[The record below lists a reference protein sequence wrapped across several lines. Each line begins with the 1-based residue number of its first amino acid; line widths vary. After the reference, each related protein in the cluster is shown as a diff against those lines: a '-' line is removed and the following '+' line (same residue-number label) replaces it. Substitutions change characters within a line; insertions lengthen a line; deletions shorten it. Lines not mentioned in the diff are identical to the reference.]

1 MTRKLLLLLALLCAP
16 AAPGFCQPDPGRA
29 EAPADAAAVRDKLA
43 SSLFARGDLADKI
56 VDAGM
61 ADRFISLEG
70 LETHAD
76 VRSALMEWIRLN
88 PGRAAATWLG
98 IKGSGGKVHT
108 SIQTREMTWEFNPSF
123 LAAIKALNA
132 AAGSASV
139 SQEAMEMAARRLY
152 GEAQLLDE
160 APAVVFGGA
169 GGGGGASARLD
180 YADYRLNRAGLERE
194 LSRAG
199 EWLAAA
205 RPQGGRDA
213 GGVYA
218 AAFASYQDFV
228 VAASALKGRSAIS
241 EREALR
247 LEALRGRLRSL
258 LSAMALRVRS
268 SALEEAGAALGGD
281 AAGAAAAA
289 LLAELQAAA
298 GKLEALA
305 ARAASGG
312 ADLAELTRLVNA
324 GEDSFARLYMRYTVY
339 DALEN
344 LRRKAAGAGFS
355 CFNDYAVYRL
365 QAAFFPAAPYPRA
378 LAELAA
384 AAAPLADALAGAAA
398 GDISAVAGLDAAGL
412 ERSADAVAAYAAHN
426 RAVQFFS
433 WGIIF
438 RPVELQVLPGNG
450 LPKFRPAFAIA
461 DIAAGK
467 SRRGRAAAVAVAK

>member
-1 MTRKLLLLLALLCAP
+1 MTKKLLLLLPLLLAP
-16 AAPGFCQPDPGRA
+16 ASPGLCQVDPVRA

-56 VDAGM
+56 IDAGM
-61 ADRFISLEG
+61 AERFISLAG
-70 LETHAD
+70 LETNAD
-76 VRSALMEWIRLN
+76 VRLALIEWIRLN
-88 PGRAAATWLG
+88 PGRAANTWLG

-132 AAGSASV
+132 AAGSSSV

-169 GGGGGASARLD
+169 HGKGGAAARLD
-180 YADYRLNRAGLERE
+180 YADYRLDKAGLERE
-194 LSRAG
+194 LGRAG

-205 RPQGGRDA
+205 RPRAGRDA
-213 GGVYA
+213 GGVYQ

-228 VAASALKGRSAIS
+228 VAASALKGRAAIS

-247 LEALRGRLRSL
+247 LEALRGRLRAL
-258 LSAMALRVRS
+258 LSAMALRARS
-268 SALEEAGAALGGD
+268 SALQEAGAQLGGG
-281 AAGAAAAA
+281 AAGPGASGLLDELRAAA
-289 LLAELQAAA
+289 E
-298 GKLEALA
+298 KLEALA
-305 ARAASGG
+305 AQAASGEV
-312 ADLAELTRLVNA
+312 DLAELAGLVNA
-324 GEDSFARLYMRYTVY
+324 GEDAFAKLYMRYTVY

-344 LRRKAAGAGFS
+344 LRRRAAGAGFS

-365 QAAFFPAAPYPRA
+365 QAAFFPGAPYPRA

-384 AAAPLADALAGAAA
+384 AAAPLEAALAGAAA

-412 ERSADAVAAYAAHN
+412 ERSAAAVAAYSAHN

-438 RPVELQVLPGNG
+438 RPVELKVLPGPSR
-450 LPKFRPAFAIA
+450 PKFRPAFGIT
-461 DIAAGK
+461 DLAAGK
-467 SRRGRAAAVAVAK
+467 KRN

>member
-1 MTRKLLLLLALLCAP
+1 MTKKLLLFLPLLCASVV
-16 AAPGFCQPDPGRA
+16 PGFGQAEPARA
-29 EAPADAAAVRDKLA
+29 EAPAAAAVRDKLA
-43 SSLFARGDLADKI
+43 SSLFARGELADKI
-56 VDAGM
+56 IDAGI
-61 ADRFISLEG
+61 AERFISLAG
-70 LETHAD
+70 LETNAD
-76 VRSALMEWIRLN
+76 VRLALIEWIRLN
-88 PGRAAATWLG
+88 PGRAANTWLG

-160 APAVVFGGA
+160 APAVVFGGGA
-169 GGGGGASARLD
+169 GGGRASARLD
-180 YADYRLNRAGLERE
+180 YADYRLDKAGLERE
-194 LSRAG
+194 LGRAG

-205 RPQGGRDA
+205 RPRDGRDA
-213 GGVYA
+213 GGVYH

-228 VAASALKGRSAIS
+228 VAASALKGRAAIS

-247 LEALRGRLRSL
+247 LEALRGRLRAL
-258 LSAMALRVRS
+258 LSAMALRARS
-268 SALEEAGAALGGD
+268 SALQEAGAQLGGG
-281 AAGAAAAA
+281 AAGPAAAG
-289 LLAELQAAA
+289 LLAELRAAA
-298 GKLEALA
+298 EKLEALA

-312 ADLAELTRLVNA
+312 VDLAELARLVNA
-324 GEDSFARLYMRYTVY
+324 GEDTFAKLYMRYTVY

-344 LRRKAAGAGFS
+344 LRRRAAGAGFS

-365 QAAFFPAAPYPRA
+365 QATFVPGAPYPRA
-378 LAELAA
+378 LAALAA
-384 AAAPLADALAGAAA
+384 AAAPLEAALAGAAS

-412 ERSADAVAAYAAHN
+412 ERSATAVAAYSAHN

-438 RPVELQVLPGNG
+438 RPVELKVLPGPG
-450 LPKFRPAFAIA
+450 RPKLRPAFGIT
-461 DIAAGK
+461 DLAAGK
-467 SRRGRAAAVAVAK
+467 KRN

>member
-1 MTRKLLLLLALLCAP
+1 MTKKLLLLLPLLCAP
-16 AAPGFCQPDPGRA
+16 AAPGFCQPDPNRA
-29 EAPADAAAVRDKLA
+29 EASADAAAVRDKLA

-56 VDAGM
+56 IDAGL

-76 VRSALMEWIRLN
+76 VRSALMEWIRRN
-88 PGRAAATWLG
+88 PGRAADTWLG
-98 IKGSGGKVHT
+98 LKGSGGKVHT

-139 SQEAMEMAARRLY
+139 SQEAMELAARRLY
-152 GEAQLLDE
+152 GEAQLLEE

-169 GGGGGASARLD
+169 GGKGGAAARLD
-180 YADYRLNRAGLERE
+180 YADYRLDKAGLERE

-205 RPQGGRDA
+205 RPRGGPDA

-228 VAASALKGRSAIS
+228 VAASALKGRAAIS

-268 SALEEAGAALGGD
+268 SALEEAGAALAGG
-281 AAGAAAAA
+281 GEGSAAAA
-289 LLAELQAAA
+289 LLAELRAAA
-298 GKLEALA
+298 EKLEALA

-312 ADLAELTRLVNA
+312 VDLAELAGLVNA
-324 GEDSFARLYMRYTVY
+324 GEDAFARLYMRYTVY

-344 LRRKAAGAGFS
+344 LRRRAAGAGFS

-365 QAAFFPAAPYPRA
+365 QAAFFPSAPYPRA

-384 AAAPLADALAGAAA
+384 AAAPLEAALAGAAA

-412 ERSADAVAAYAAHN
+412 ERSAAAVAAYSARN
-426 RAVQFFS
+426 RAVQFFA

-438 RPVELQVLPGNG
+438 RPVELKLLPGRG
-450 LPKFRPAFAIA
+450 RPGFRPVFGMT
-461 DIAAGK
+461 DIGAGKKRNAAAGELK
-467 SRRGRAAAVAVAK
+467 

>member
-1 MTRKLLLLLALLCAP
+1 MTKKLLLLLPLLCAP
-16 AAPGFCQPDPGRA
+16 AAPAFCQPAPGRA

-43 SSLFARGDLADKI
+43 SSLFARGDLADRI

-88 PGRAAATWLG
+88 PGRAADTWLG
-98 IKGSGGKVHT
+98 LKGSGGKVHT

-139 SQEAMEMAARRLY
+139 SQEAMEMASRRLY

-160 APAVVFGGA
+160 APAVVFGGP
-169 GGGGGASARLD
+169 GGRGGASARLD
-180 YADYRLNRAGLERE
+180 YADYRLDKAGLERE
-194 LSRAG
+194 LARAG

-213 GGVYA
+213 AGVYS

-228 VAASALKGRSAIS
+228 VAASALKGRAAIS
-241 EREALR
+241 EREARR

-258 LSAMALRVRS
+258 LSAMALRARS
-268 SALEEAGAALGGD
+268 SALEEAGAALGGG
-281 AAGAAAAA
+281 GAPAAA

-298 GKLEALA
+298 EKLEALA
-305 ARAASGG
+305 GRAASGG

-324 GEDSFARLYMRYTVY
+324 GEDAFAGLYMRYTVY

-344 LRRKAAGAGFS
+344 LRRRAAGAGFS

-365 QAAFFPAAPYPRA
+365 QAAFFPSAPYPRA

-384 AAAPLADALAGAAA
+384 AAAPLEAALAGAAA
-398 GDISAVAGLDAAGL
+398 GDISAAAGLDAAGL
-412 ERSADAVAAYAAHN
+412 ERSAAAVEAYSARN

-438 RPVELQVLPGNG
+438 RPVELKLVPGRG
-450 LPKFRPAFAIA
+450 RPKFRPAFGIA
-461 DIAAGK
+461 DLAAGK
-467 SRRGRAAAVAVAK
+467 KRNGRGAGELK

>member
-1 MTRKLLLLLALLCAP
+1 MTKKLLLLLPLLCAP
-16 AAPGFCQPDPGRA
+16 AAPGFSQPAPARA

-43 SSLFARGDLADKI
+43 SSLFARGELADKI
-56 VDAGM
+56 IDAGL
-61 ADRFISLEG
+61 AERFISLEG
-70 LETHAD
+70 LETNAD
-76 VRSALMEWIRLN
+76 ARLALIEWIRLN
-88 PGRAAATWLG
+88 PGRAANTWLG
-98 IKGSGGKVHT
+98 LKGSGGKVHT

-132 AAGSASV
+132 AAGSSSV

-169 GGGGGASARLD
+169 RGKGGAAARLD
-180 YADYRLNRAGLERE
+180 YADYRLDKAGLERE
-194 LSRAG
+194 LGRAG

-205 RPQGGRDA
+205 RPRDGRDA
-213 GGVYA
+213 GGVYQ

-228 VAASALKGRSAIS
+228 VAASALKGRAAIS

-247 LEALRGRLRSL
+247 LEALRGRLRAL
-258 LSAMALRVRS
+258 LSAMALRARS
-268 SALEEAGAALGGD
+268 SALQEAGAQLGG
-281 AAGAAAAA
+281 GAAAAG

-305 ARAASGG
+305 ARAAAGEV
-312 ADLAELTRLVNA
+312 DLAELAGLVNA
-324 GEDSFARLYMRYTVY
+324 GEDAFAKLYMRYTVY

-344 LRRKAAGAGFS
+344 LRRRAAGTGFS

-365 QAAFFPAAPYPRA
+365 QAAFVPGAPYPRA

-384 AAAPLADALAGAAA
+384 AAAPLEAALAGAAS

-412 ERSADAVAAYAAHN
+412 ERSAAAVAAYSAHN

-438 RPVELQVLPGNG
+438 RPVELKVLPGPG
-450 LPKFRPAFAIA
+450 RPKFRPAFGIT
-461 DIAAGK
+461 DLAAGK
-467 SRRGRAAAVAVAK
+467 KR

>member
-1 MTRKLLLLLALLCAP
+1 MTKKLLLLLPLLCAP
-16 AAPGFCQPDPGRA
+16 AAPAFCQPEPNRA

-56 VDAGM
+56 IDAGM

-76 VRSALMEWIRLN
+76 VRSALIEWIRLN
-88 PGRAAATWLG
+88 PGRAANTWLG
-98 IKGSGGKVHT
+98 IKGAGGKVHT
-108 SIQTREMTWEFNPSF
+108 SIQTREMSWEFNPSF
-123 LAAIKALNA
+123 LAAVKALNA

-139 SQEAMEMAARRLY
+139 SQEAMELAARRLY

-169 GGGGGASARLD
+169 GGRGGSAARLD
-180 YADYRLNRAGLERE
+180 YADYRLDKAGLERE

-205 RPQGGRDA
+205 RPRGGRDA

-228 VAASALKGRSAIS
+228 VAASALKGRAAIS

-258 LSAMALRVRS
+258 LSAMALRLRS
-268 SALEEAGAALGGD
+268 GALGEAGSALDGS
-281 AAGAAAAA
+281 AAGLRDELRAASG
-289 LLAELQAAA
+289 E
-298 GKLEALA
+298 LEALA
-305 ARAASGG
+305 ARAAAGG
-312 ADLAELTRLVNA
+312 VDLAELARLVNA
-324 GEDSFARLYMRYTVY
+324 GEDAFARLYMRYTVY

-344 LRRKAAGAGFS
+344 LRRRAAGSGFS

-365 QAAFFPAAPYPRA
+365 QAAFFPSAPYPRA

-384 AAAPLADALAGAAA
+384 AAAPLEAALAGASA

-412 ERSADAVAAYAAHN
+412 ERSAAAVAAYSARN
-426 RAVQFFS
+426 RAVQFFA

-438 RPVELQVLPGNG
+438 RPVELKLLPGRG
-450 LPKFRPAFAIA
+450 RPGFLPVFGMA
-461 DIAAGK
+461 DIGAGKKSYARAAGELK
-467 SRRGRAAAVAVAK
+467 

>member
-1 MTRKLLLLLALLCAP
+1 MTKKLLLLLPLLCAP

-88 PGRAAATWLG
+88 PGRAADTWLG

-160 APAVVFGGA
+160 APAVVFGK
-169 GGGGGASARLD
+169 GGGQGGASARLD
-180 YADYRLNRAGLERE
+180 YADYRLDKAGLERE
-194 LSRAG
+194 LTRAG
-199 EWLAAA
+199 EWLTAA
-205 RPQGGRDA
+205 RPKDGRDA

-228 VAASALKGRSAIS
+228 VAASALKGRAAIS

-247 LEALRGRLRSL
+247 LETLRGRLRSL
-258 LSAMALRVRS
+258 LSAMALRLRS
-268 SALEEAGAALGGD
+268 GALGQAGEALDGSAEGLQAELLAASARLEE
-281 AAGAAAAA
+281 
-289 LLAELQAAA
+289 
-298 GKLEALA
+298 LA
-305 ARAASGG
+305 AKAASGG
-312 ADLAELTRLVNA
+312 VDLNELSRLVNA
-324 GEDSFARLYMRYTVY
+324 GEDAFARLYMRYTVY

-365 QAAFFPAAPYPRA
+365 QAAFFPSAPYPRA

-384 AAAPLADALAGAAA
+384 AAAPLADVLAGAAA

-412 ERSADAVAAYAAHN
+412 ERSAAAVAAYSAHN

-438 RPVELQVLPGNG
+438 RPVELKVLPEKGR
-450 LPKFRPAFAIA
+450 PKFRPAFGIT
-461 DIAAGK
+461 DLAAGK
-467 SRRGRAAAVAVAK
+467 KRNGRAAEEVK